1 MSALSDQP
9 ARDAILE
16 RLDENMV
23 VEAGAGTGK
32 TRSLVDRVVALIKTG
47 RANLGGVAAITFTE
61 SAAAELRARITESLE
76 LAADDTSLPQ
86 DQRERC
92 LHAVAELD
100 QASIQTLHSFA
111 ASLLGERPLAAGLP
125 PGFTIRDEIE
135 AEIAFEN
142 RWAAW
147 LDAALDDPVAQ
158 QALRPALA
166 ADMTLDHMRTIAD
179 SFHNN
184 YDLLAAASFAAPSS
198 QDAESE
204 QVSELRPVLEL
215 LRSFTL
221 DYARER
227 RDAGQVEFLDM
238 LVLAR
243 DLLRDSLPARDHF
256 RARFTHILI
265 DEMQDTDPLQ
275 AEIALFLAEETAART
290 DPNDRPRDWRKVQPA
305 AGKLFI
311 VGDPKQS
318 IYRFRRADI
327 QQVEL
332 MRQAVGGENVLL
344 QQNFRSLSP
353 VIDWVNHLFSQW
365 MQGEAQALYA
375 PLVTG
380 AQDGRPP
387 PVRVMGGEVEGL
399 IGVVRRQEAEAIANA
414 VRTAIEN
421 GWQVRSEDE
430 DGVLRPALYQDI
442 CILMPRRAGFDA
454 LEIAFE
460 EAGIPFR
467 LESASLIYN
476 TQEARD
482 LLNCLAAID
491 DPTNPVAVVA
501 ALRSPALAC
510 SDADLLTFVEN
521 GGQFDYLA
529 QDSPSH
535 ERKAPGGCVADALAV
550 LRKFHERRKWTAP
563 ATLIEQFV
571 RACRLR
577 ELALNERYARGR
589 WTRYGFLIDRARAF
603 AATGEASLRAFLAWT
618 ERQRAENARARE
630 TVVRESD
637 AGAVSVMTIHGAKG
651 LEFPIVFLAGLN
663 ATRGPSPDPVLFDRK
678 SGRIEAKASLQTAGY
693 QEMADFE
700 KTRAEEER
708 VRLIYVAAT
717 RARDHLVVSL
727 YRKAGDK
734 NSAAVHIDSFM
745 QGADRLWQRFDPP
758 AAAAT
763 SAKRRAP
770 ASNAADEWKA
780 PRSTAAGAEAADD
793 DTPAARE
800 RWQQQ
805 RRERYAARSLPI
817 SAAATRLVRNEQ
829 DEKEEQDVPD
839 EPWRRGRAGTNIGR
853 AVHAVLQ
860 VVDLRTGSDLDKNV
874 QAQAAAE
881 GVSKRAD
888 EIGRLVQRALDSSL
902 VQRAL
907 ASKRWWREAPV
918 AGPVGDGIVEGFID
932 LLFEEED
939 GFVIVDFKTDAVGAA
954 EEVEQAMTRYRLQ
967 GGAYALALSKAAGV
981 KVKEVSFLF
990 LEPNLQKSVDNLPQA
1005 QEEAEEAALAWLTGT
1020 HAGDSV

>member
-1 MSALSDQP
+1 MSTLSDQP

-16 RLDENMV
+16 RLDENIV
-23 VEAGAGTGK
+23 VEAGAGAGK

-47 RANLGGVAAITFTE
+47 RANLGGIAAITFTE
-61 SAAAELRARITESLE
+61 SAAAELRARIAESLE
-76 LAADDTSLPQ
+76 LTANDKSLPK
-86 DQRERC
+86 DQRDRC
-92 LHAVAELD
+92 HRAVAELD

-147 LDAALDDPVAQ
+147 LDAALDDPEAQ

-184 YDLLAAASFAAPSS
+184 YDLLAAASFAAPTS
-198 QDAESE
+198 QDAASG
-204 QVSELRPVLEL
+204 QASELFPVLEL

-227 RDAGQVEFLDM
+227 RDAGQVEFPDM

-275 AEIALFLAEETAART
+275 AEIALFLAEETADRT
-290 DPNDRPRDWRKVQPA
+290 NPNDRPRDWRKVKPA

-344 QQNFRSLSP
+344 QQNFRSLPP
-353 VIDWVNHLFSQW
+353 VIDWVNHVFSQW
-365 MQGEAQALYA
+365 MQGEAQAVYA

-380 AQDGRPP
+380 AQDGRLP

-399 IGVVRRQEAEAIANA
+399 IEVARRQEAEAIANG
-414 VRTAIEN
+414 VLTAIEK

-430 DGVLRPALYQDI
+430 DGVLRPAVYQDI

-501 ALRSPALAC
+501 ALRSPAFAC

-521 GGQFDYLA
+521 GGQFDYFA
-529 QDSPSH
+529 QDSP
-535 ERKAPGGCVADALAV
+535 PPGCVADALAV
-550 LRKFHERRKWTAP
+550 LRKFHECRKWTAP

-577 ELALNERYARGR
+577 ELALNERYSRGR

-618 ERQRAENARARE
+618 ERQREENARARE

-663 ATRGPSPDPVLFDRK
+663 ATRGPNPDPVLFDRK

-693 QEMADFE
+693 QELAGFE
-700 KTRAEEER
+700 KARAEEEH

-734 NSAAVHIDSFM
+734 KSAAVHIDSFM
-745 QGADRLWQRFDPP
+745 QGADHLWQRFDPP
-758 AAAAT
+758 AAAA
-763 SAKRRAP
+763 P
-770 ASNAADEWKA
+770 NASVTNGEMKLSDA
-780 PRSTAAGAEAADD
+780 

-800 RWQQQ
+800 RWQQR
-805 RRERYAARSLPI
+805 RRELYAARSLPI
-817 SAAATRLVRNEQ
+817 SAAATRLARYEQ
-829 DEKEEQDVPD
+829 NEKEEQDVPD

-860 VVDLRTGSDLDKNV
+860 VVDLHKGSDLDKNV

-881 GVSKRAD
+881 GVPRRAD

-939 GFVIVDFKTDAVGAA
+939 GFVIVDFKTDAVGSA
-954 EEVEQAMTRYRLQ
+954 EEVEQAMARYRLQ

-981 KVKEVSFLF
+981 KVKEVWFLF
-990 LEPNLQKSVDNLPQA
+990 LEPNLQKSVDNLSQA
-1005 QEEAEEAALAWLTGT
+1005 QEEAEKAALAWLTSSPSAT
-1020 HAGDSV
+1020 R

>member
-47 RANLGGVAAITFTE
+47 RANLGGIAAITFTE
-61 SAAAELRARITESLE
+61 SAAAELRARIAESLE

-92 LHAVAELD
+92 HRAVAELD

-147 LDAALDDPVAQ
+147 LDAALDDTEAQ

-166 ADMTLDHMRTIAD
+166 AEMTLDHMRTIAD

-198 QDAESE
+198 QDAASE
-204 QVSELRPVLEL
+204 QASELLPVLEL

-243 DLLRDSLPARDHF
+243 DLLRDSLSARDHF

-275 AEIALFLAEETAART
+275 AEIALFLAEETADRAS
-290 DPNDRPRDWRKVQPA
+290 PNDRPRDWRKVQPV

-353 VIDWVNHLFSQW
+353 VIDWVNHIFSQW
-365 MQGEAQALYA
+365 MQGEAQAVYA

-387 PVRVMGGEVEGL
+387 PVRVMGGEVEGR
-399 IGVVRRQEAEAIANA
+399 IGVVRRQEAEAIANG
-414 VRTAIEN
+414 VRTAIEQ

-430 DGVLRPALYQDI
+430 DGVLRPAVYQDI

-529 QDSPSH
+529 QDSPPS
-535 ERKAPGGCVADALAV
+535 GCVADALAV
-550 LRKFHERRKWTAP
+550 LRKFHECRKWTAP

-571 RACRLR
+571 RTCRLR
-577 ELALNERYARGR
+577 ELALNESYSRGR
-589 WTRYGFLIDRARAF
+589 WTRYDFLIDRARAF
-603 AATGEASLRAFLAWT
+603 AATGEASLRAFLTWT
-618 ERQRAENARARE
+618 ERQREENARARE

-663 ATRGPSPDPVLFDRK
+663 TTRGPNPDPVLFDRK

-693 QEMADFE
+693 QELADFE
-700 KTRAEEER
+700 KTRAEEEH
-708 VRLIYVAAT
+708 VRLVYVAAT

-734 NSAAVHIDSFM
+734 KSAAVHIDSFM
-745 QGADRLWQRFDPP
+745 QGADHLWQRFDPAK
-758 AAAAT
+758 AAA
-763 SAKRRAP
+763 P
-770 ASNAADEWKA
+770 NAFVTNGEVEL
-780 PRSTAAGAEAADD
+780 SDD
-793 DTPAARE
+793 DTPDARE
-800 RWQQQ
+800 CWQRQ
-805 RRERYAARSLPI
+805 RRELYAARSLPI
-817 SAAATRLVRNEQ
+817 SAAATRLARNKQ

-860 VVDLRTGSDLDKNV
+860 VVDLHTGSDLDKNV

-881 GVSKRAD
+881 GVPRRAD

-939 GFVIVDFKTDAVGAA
+939 GFVIVDFKTDAVGSE
-954 EEVEQAMTRYRLQ
+954 EEVEQAMARYRLQ
-967 GGAYALALSKAAGV
+967 GGAYALALRKAVGV

-1005 QEEAEEAALAWLTGT
+1005 QEEAERAALAWLTGA

>member
-1 MSALSDQP
+1 MSTLSDQP

-16 RLDENMV
+16 RFDENMV

-32 TRSLVDRVVALIKTG
+32 TRSLVDRVVALIKIG
-47 RANLGGVAAITFTE
+47 RANLGGIAAITFTE
-61 SAAAELRARITESLE
+61 SAAAELRARIAESLE

-86 DQRERC
+86 DQRENCRR
-92 LHAVAELD
+92 AVAERD

-111 ASLLGERPLAAGLP
+111 ASLLGERPLPAGLP

-147 LDAALDDPVAQ
+147 LDAALDDPMAQ
-158 QALRPALA
+158 QALRPALVA
-166 ADMTLDHMRTIAD
+166 GMTLDHMRTIAD

-184 YDLLAAASFAAPSS
+184 YDLLAAALFAAPTSR
-198 QDAESE
+198 DAESG
-204 QVSELRPVLEL
+204 QASELLPVLEL

-256 RARFTHILI
+256 RERFTHILI

-275 AEIALFLAEETAART
+275 AEIALFLAEETVDRT
-290 DPNDRPRDWRKVQPA
+290 NPNDRPRDWRKVQPA
-305 AGKLFI
+305 KGKLFV

-332 MRQAVGGENVLL
+332 MRQAVDGENVLL

-353 VIDWVNHLFSQW
+353 VINWVNHIFSQW
-365 MQGEAQALYA
+365 MQGEAQAVYA

-399 IGVVRRQEAEAIANA
+399 MGVVRRQEAEAIANG
-414 VRTAIEN
+414 VRTAIEK

-430 DGVLRPALYQDI
+430 DGALRPAVYQDI

-510 SDADLLTFVEN
+510 SDADLLTFIEN

-529 QDSPSH
+529 QDSP
-535 ERKAPGGCVADALAV
+535 PPGCVADALAV
-550 LRKFHERRKWTAP
+550 LRKFHECRKWTAP

-577 ELALNERYARGR
+577 ELALNESYSRGR

-618 ERQRAENARARE
+618 ERQREENARARE

-663 ATRGPSPDPVLFDRK
+663 ATRGPNPDPVLFDRK

-693 QEMADFE
+693 QELAAFE
-700 KTRAEEER
+700 KARAEEEQ

-727 YRKAGDK
+727 YRSARGSK
-734 NSAAVHIDSFM
+734 SAAARIEEFL
-745 QGADRLWQRFDPP
+745 QGADQLRQRFDPP
-758 AAAAT
+758 AAAAP
-763 SAKRRAP
+763 P
-770 ASNAADEWKA
+770 ASVSADE
-780 PRSTAAGAEAADD
+780 EAAKD

-805 RRERYAARSLPI
+805 RRELYAARSLPI
-817 SAAATRLVRNEQ
+817 SAAATRLARNEQ

-860 VVDLRTGSDLDKNV
+860 VVDLHKGSDLDKNV

-881 GVSKRAD
+881 GVPRRAD
-888 EIGRLVQRALDSSL
+888 EIRRLVQSALGSSL

-939 GFVIVDFKTDAVGAA
+939 GFVIVDFKTDAVGSE
-954 EEVEQAMTRYRLQ
+954 EEVEQAMARYRLQ

-990 LEPNLQKSVDNLPQA
+990 LEPNLQKSVDNLSQA
-1005 QEEAEEAALAWLTGT
+1005 QEEAEKAALAWLTSSPSAT
-1020 HAGDSV
+1020 H

>member
-1 MSALSDQP
+1 MRALSDQP

-16 RLDENMV
+16 HLDDNMV

-32 TRSLVDRVVALIKTG
+32 TRSLVDRVVALIKSG
-47 RANLGGVAAITFTE
+47 RANLGGIAAITFTE
-61 SAAAELRARITESLE
+61 LAAAELRARITENLE
-76 LAADDTSLPQ
+76 LAADNPGLPQ

-92 LHAVAELD
+92 QRAVAELD

-111 ASLLGERPLAAGLP
+111 GSLLGERPLAAGLP

-147 LDAALDDPVAQ
+147 LDAALDDPEAQ

-166 ADMTLDHMRTIAD
+166 ADMTLDHMRKIAD

-198 QDAESE
+198 RQSE
-204 QVSELRPVLEL
+204 DEQPPELLPVLEL

-243 DLLRDSLPARDHF
+243 DLLRDSLAARDHF

-275 AEIALFLAEETAART
+275 AEIALFLAEEASDRT
-290 DPNDRPRDWRKVQPA
+290 NPDDRPRDWRKVQPA

-353 VIDWVNHLFSQW
+353 VIDWVNHIFSQW
-365 MQGEAQALYA
+365 MQGQAQAVYA

-387 PVRVMGGEVEGL
+387 PVRIMGGEVEGL
-399 IGVVRRQEAEAIANA
+399 IGVVRRQEAEAIANG
-414 VRTAIEN
+414 VRTAMEE
-421 GWQVRSEDE
+421 GWQVRSEE
-430 DGVLRPALYQDI
+430 EEGVLRPAVYQDI
-442 CILMPRRAGFDA
+442 CVLMPRRAGFDA

-491 DPTNPVAVVA
+491 DPTNPVAVAA

-510 SDADLLTFVEN
+510 SDADLLTFVEK
-521 GGQFDYLA
+521 GGRFDYLA
-529 QDSPSH
+529 QDCPPS
-535 ERKAPGGCVADALAV
+535 GCVADALAV
-550 LRKFHERRKWTAP
+550 LRKFHECRKWTAP

-571 RACRLR
+571 RTCRLR
-577 ELALNERYARGR
+577 ELALNERYSRGR

-618 ERQRAENARARE
+618 ERQREERVRARE

-663 ATRGPSPDPVLFDRK
+663 ATRGPNPDPVLFDRK

-693 QEMADFE
+693 QELADFE
-700 KTRAEEER
+700 KERAEEEH
-708 VRLIYVAAT
+708 VRLVYVAAT

-727 YRKAGDK
+727 YHKAGSK
-734 NSAAVHIDSFM
+734 KSAAAHIDSFM
-745 QGADRLWQRFDPP
+745 QGADHLWQRFDPP
-758 AAAAT
+758 AVP
-763 SAKRRAP
+763 AP
-770 ASNAADEWKA
+770 SVPVSPGEA
-780 PRSTAAGAEAADD
+780 AADD
-793 DTPAARE
+793 DTPTARE

-805 RRERYAARSLPI
+805 RRELYAARSLPI
-817 SAAATRLVRNEQ
+817 SAAATRLARYEQ

-839 EPWRRGRAGTNIGR
+839 EPWRRGRAGTNFGR

-860 VVDLRTGSDLDKNV
+860 VVDLHKGSDLEKNV

-881 GVSKRAD
+881 GVPERAD

-939 GFVIVDFKTDAVGAA
+939 GFVIVDFKTDAVGSE
-954 EEVEQAMTRYRLQ
+954 EEVEQVMARYRLQ

-1005 QEEAEEAALAWLTGT
+1005 QEEAERAALAFLTSPPSAT
-1020 HAGDSV
+1020 H